1 MYMSFLPRI
10 QLRPDP
16 SVVEVFA
23 LGTGVL
29 IAITLFHSAQL
40 GRIVRAQRNLG
51 KRLLM
56 NVKPPWRSSVQFGF
70 AIMAVAIVHGIDV
83 GIWAFLLYV
92 TGLIPSGHASIY
104 SAAST
109 YTTLGDLPLG
119 PGWRDLSPLVAMSG
133 LLTFAWTTAAMYN
146 VLIFHH
152 SLQDQLRENYDRK
165 LAMRADLRE
174 ELHTIKQAEA
184 EREKAETSAERQ
196 EAAGKSFL
204 ERWHMRREERA
215 RRRVLRD
222 QSLREVEE
230 KFRQERAAEKKIYQ
244 PPKDGPRI

>member
-1 MYMSFLPRI
+1 MYMFFLPYI
-10 QLRPDP
+10 HLRPYP
-16 SVVEVFA
+16 SLAEVFA
-23 LGTGVL
+23 LGTTVL
-29 IAITLFHSAQL
+29 IAITLFHSSQL

-51 KRLLM
+51 NRLLV
-56 NVKPPWRSSVQFGF
+56 NVEPPWRSSIHFGS
-70 AIMAVAIVHGIDV
+70 AIMAVAILHGVDV

-104 SAAST
+104 FAAST

-119 PGWRDLSPLVAMSG
+119 PGWRDLSPIVAMSG
-133 LLTFAWTTAAMYN
+133 LMTFAWTTAGMYN

-152 SLQDQLRENYDRK
+152 SLRDQLRENYDRK

-174 ELHTIKQAEA
+174 ELHTIKQEGE
-184 EREKAETSAERQ
+184 ERGKAGTSAERQ
-196 EAAGKSFL
+196 QEAGKSFL

-215 RRRVLRD
+215 RRRVVRD
-222 QSLREVEE
+222 QSLREVEA
-230 KFRQERAAEKKIYQ
+230 KFRQERAAEKEIYQ

>member
-10 QLRPDP
+10 QLRSNP

-23 LGTGVL
+23 LGTSVL
-29 IAITLFHSAQL
+29 IAITLFHSSQL
-40 GRIVRAQRNLG
+40 GRIVRAQRNSG
-51 KRLLM
+51 KRLLV
-56 NVKPPWRSSVQFGF
+56 NVKPPWRSSFQFGS

-83 GIWAFLLYV
+83 GVWALVLYV

-104 SAAST
+104 FAAST

-119 PGWRDLSPLVAMSG
+119 PGWRDLSPIVAMSG
-133 LLTFAWTTAAMYN
+133 LLTFAWTTAGMYN
-146 VLIFHH
+146 VLILYQ
-152 SLQDQLRENYDRK
+152 SLRDQLRENYDRK

-174 ELHTIKQAEA
+174 EQHTIRRAEA
-184 EREKAETSAERQ
+184 EREKTATSAERQ
-196 EAAGKSFL
+196 QEAGRSFL
-204 ERWHMRREERA
+204 ERWHMRRGERA

-244 PPKDGPRI
+244 TPKDGPRI

>member
-10 QLRPDP
+10 QLRPYP

-23 LGTGVL
+23 LGTSVL
-29 IAITLFHSAQL
+29 IAISLFHSSQL
-40 GRIVRAQRNLG
+40 GRIVRAQRNSG
-51 KRLLM
+51 NRLLV
-56 NVKPPWRSSVQFGF
+56 NVKPPWRSSIQFGS
-70 AIMAVAIVHGIDV
+70 AIMAVAILHGIDV

-92 TGLIPSGHASIY
+92 TGLIPVGHACIY
-104 SAAST
+104 FAAST

-119 PGWRDLSPLVAMSG
+119 PGWRDLSPIVAMSG
-133 LLTFAWTTAAMYN
+133 LMTFAWTTAGMYN

-152 SLQDQLRENYDRK
+152 SLRDQLRENYDRK
-165 LAMRADLRE
+165 RAMRADLRAE
-174 ELHTIKQAEA
+174 QRTIRRAEA
-184 EREKAETSAERQ
+184 EREKTGTSAERQ
-196 EAAGKSFL
+196 QEAGTSFL

-230 KFRQERAAEKKIYQ
+230 KFRQERAAEKEIYQ
-244 PPKDGPRI
+244 PPKNGPRI